1 MKYVVHRR
9 FKDNA
14 ICGSINLPAMTECE
28 CEDGLITYNNTAICY
43 ATSENA
49 HQFFAVN
56 DDGLGMERGKLTQ
69 AIQKMLSKRDNDY
82 QKRWDK
88 VWDDEVCRKYKRKEY
103 KDYWLWNHDFYN
115 ADIKTLQY
123 IAKLVSVKNAK
134 T

>member
-1 MKYVVHRR
+1 MKYIVHKR
-9 FKDNA
+9 FRGKA
-14 ICGSINLPAMTECE
+14 IYGDMNIPALTECE
-28 CEDGLITYNNTAICY
+28 CDDGVIIKCNGIPICFVM
-43 ATSENA
+43 SENS

-88 VWDDEVCRKYKRKEY
+88 VWEDEVCRKYKRKEY

-115 ADIKTLQY
+115 ADIETLQY
-123 IAKLVSVKNAK
+123 IADLVGVKYK
-134 T
+134 K